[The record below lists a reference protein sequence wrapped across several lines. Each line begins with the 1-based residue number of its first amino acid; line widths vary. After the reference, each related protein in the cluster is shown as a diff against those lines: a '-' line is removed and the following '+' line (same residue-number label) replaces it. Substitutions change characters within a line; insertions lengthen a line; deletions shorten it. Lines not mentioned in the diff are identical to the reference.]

1 MALSESLIDISLFT
15 KTLLSKCCEK
25 YSLTYQQV
33 VLINN
38 IPALD
43 GIAISE
49 LSKKMGVDIS
59 TLSRNIKKME
69 KKELILRKGC
79 DKDARSFKIYATPN
93 AEKINNDVI
102 SEFDKIISKILANNN
117 FSPSSSFI
125 QNIELISWELYKFLN
140 DEK

>member
-38 IPALD
+38 IPILD

-69 KKELILRKGC
+69 TKELIMRKRC
-79 DKDARSFKIYATPN
+79 DKDTRSFKIYATSN

-102 SEFDKIISKILANNN
+102 SEFDKTISKILVNNN

-125 QNIELISWELYKFLN
+125 QNIDLISWKLYKFLN

>member
-1 MALSESLIDISLFT
+1 MFT

-69 KKELILRKGC
+69 KKELILRKRC
-79 DKDARSFKIYATPN
+79 EKDTRSFKIYATPN

>member
-38 IPALD
+38 IPTLD

-69 KKELILRKGC
+69 KKELILRKRC
-79 DKDARSFKIYATPN
+79 EKDTRSFKIYTTSN
-93 AEKINNDVI
+93 AEKINNDII
-102 SEFDKIISKILANNN
+102 SEFDKTISKILVNNN

-125 QNIELISWELYKFLN
+125 QNIDLISWELYKFLN